1 MNKCK
6 VIQVRRD
13 NKDTAAV
20 AKVIKKE
27 FVAKMDLMDHLDF
40 INHMHAYASAAWVTI
55 LVNIGFIQNNFHYSR
70 PRWSQFTS

>member
-1 MNKCK
+1 M
-6 VIQVRRD
+6 RRD

-40 INHMHAYASAAWVTI
+40 INHMHAYASAAWVNI
-55 LVNIGFIQNNFHYSR
+55 FDNIGFMINNFHYSR

>member
-1 MNKCK
+1 MLNY
-6 VIQVRRD
+6 QVRRD
-13 NKDTAAV
+13 NKDTIAV

-40 INHMHAYASAAWVTI
+40 INHMHAYASAAWVNI
-55 LVNIGFIQNNFHYSR
+55 LINIGFMINNFPSR

>member
-1 MNKCK
+1 M
-6 VIQVRRD
+6 RRD
-13 NKDTAAV
+13 NKDTAVV

-55 LVNIGFIQNNFHYSR
+55 FVNIVFMINNFPSR